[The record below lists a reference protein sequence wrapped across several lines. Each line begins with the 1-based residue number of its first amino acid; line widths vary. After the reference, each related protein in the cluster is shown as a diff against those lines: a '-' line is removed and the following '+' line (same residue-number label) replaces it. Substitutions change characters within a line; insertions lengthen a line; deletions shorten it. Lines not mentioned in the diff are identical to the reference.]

1 MNLPSNNF
9 TNGCS
14 INEILSDG
22 DYGDSVKITDGQF
35 TLSAANMLSFDYL
48 TAFKP
53 ITIQNMFSSES
64 LSVDPDELN
73 ENGDL
78 IDASDDSNCDV
89 SKYQAIGWGSSRDL
103 TNNKHLI
110 YIKSDQSNDWD
121 WIELENVPSYFLKDY
136 DGDFA
141 HSYKYSDILYA
152 NKLLKAFLEKNAEKN
167 SENHYTLYLNWVGLP
182 EMENNDKTY
191 TLDEAQKLD
200 FSTILN
206 QTTKFTASNTQNGT
220 EMKNVTALKNYSNQ
234 NEFDKALKSHIKGL
248 TVDNENGAGLEFE
261 SGTIAGKTYTS
272 IDEFVKQINSID
284 ENYLK
289 KNGEVY
295 VDAANNEFYKIPC
308 TYNIYYW
315 DDEHNDSYKW
325 TEDGENRKVTV
336 NSPKMHA
343 EAITFWVSEQ
353 KDNGKEIR
361 FISAKYFENSKKEL
375 VPYEDGGLKE
385 GSKWR
390 NNQTLRD
397 ELREIL
403 NFNSEAK
410 SSLKP
415 QYDFTVSEK
424 EIKDM
429 KKFIS
434 NYTDNN
440 GIDSYCDDKM
450 LESVYNTYIV
460 NH

>member
-1 MNLPSNNF
+1 
-9 TNGCS
+9 
-14 INEILSDG
+14 
-22 DYGDSVKITDGQF
+22 
-35 TLSAANMLSFDYL
+35 
-48 TAFKP
+48 
-53 ITIQNMFSSES
+53 
-64 LSVDPDELN
+64 
-73 ENGDL
+73 
-78 IDASDDSNCDV
+78 
-89 SKYQAIGWGSSRDL
+89 
-103 TNNKHLI
+103 
-110 YIKSDQSNDWD
+110 
-121 WIELENVPSYFLKDY
+121 
-136 DGDFA
+136 
-141 HSYKYSDILYA
+141 
-152 NKLLKAFLEKNAEKN
+152 
-167 SENHYTLYLNWVGLP
+167 
-182 EMENNDKTY
+182 
-191 TLDEAQKLD
+191 
-200 FSTILN
+200 
-206 QTTKFTASNTQNGT
+206 
-220 EMKNVTALKNYSNQ
+220 
-234 NEFDKALKSHIKGL
+234 
-248 TVDNENGAGLEFE
+248 
-261 SGTIAGKTYTS
+261 
-272 IDEFVKQINSID
+272 
-284 ENYLK
+284 
-289 KNGEVY
+289 
-295 VDAANNEFYKIPC
+295 
-308 TYNIYYW
+308 
-315 DDEHNDSYKW
+315 
-325 TEDGENRKVTV
+325 
-336 NSPKMHA
+336 MHA

-415 QYDFTVSEK
+415 QYDFTISEK